1 MDLAVIKRI
10 FKRACPLLGLCN
22 LLHLYLFSDKSIF
35 FEIGIE
41 RSLHKAAISGEY
53 ETIKVLLE
61 SGGDVDLKDQVLFQ
75 SFFVIRPARS
85 LKRVIKLP

>member
-61 SGGDVDLKDQVLFQ
+61 SGEDVDLKDQVLFQ
-75 SFFVIRPARS
+75 SFLLFGRLDH
-85 LKRVIKLP
+85 LKG